1 MQESGLCGLVDGMII
16 QQTLGLNVLTLKVA
30 DLELL
35 PRTCD
40 CGGLFNLP
48 KTEFPFSQ
56 VKWEQICLTL
66 TERVRWRMIGDEKV
80 AQHQACS
87 GCSVN
92 VHWTL
97 NRGRQVK
104 LSCHHQ

>member
-30 DLELL
+30 DPELL
-35 PRTCD
+35 PGTCD

>member
-1 MQESGLCGLVDGMII
+1 M
-16 QQTLGLNVLTLKVA
+16 NVLTLKVA
-30 DLELL
+30 DPELL
-35 PRTCD
+35 PGTCD

-80 AQHQACS
+80 AQRQAWVLSKCPLDIEQVQAS
-87 GCSVN
+87 EAFLSPPI
-92 VHWTL
+92 TL
-97 NRGRQVK
+97 
-104 LSCHHQ
+104 LT